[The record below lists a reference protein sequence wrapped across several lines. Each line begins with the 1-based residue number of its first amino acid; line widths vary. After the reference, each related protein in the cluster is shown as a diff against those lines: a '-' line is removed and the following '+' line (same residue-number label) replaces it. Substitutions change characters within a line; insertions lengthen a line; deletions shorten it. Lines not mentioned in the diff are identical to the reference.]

1 MLKNELIQK
10 IDESKLDIKNYLKEK
25 WFKLDEVSD
34 LIKKILEW
42 EPKEVQIATN
52 LYYIDWFNTEEI
64 SVIMWENEIN
74 VLNYFQ
80 LILFKIKLV
89 LNIKKKDTE
98 NKYSVKNYLSKN
110 KIPNTDNWSLLDKKI

>member
-10 IDESKLDIKNYLKEK
+10 IDDSKLDIKNHLKER
-25 WFKLDEVSD
+25 WLKLDEVSD

-42 EPKEVQIATN
+42 EPREVQIATN
-52 LYYIDWFNTEEI
+52 LYYMDWFNTEEI

-89 LNIKKKDTE
+89 LNIEKKDTG

-110 KIPNTDNWSLLDKKI
+110 KITNTSNWSLLDKKI